1 MRNFTAVVLVLTL
14 CAGISLGQEADTSS
28 AAEET
33 QIVQETAPVITTTLE
48 KITLPKWVI
57 GFTANNLEF
66 KSWPGT
72 VTLQRRAGENNF
84 LSLGISGYNQQY
96 GPDENDNTYA
106 DTVISITKSHSRDWG
121 ITLAPEISRVIKN
134 NSWLFIMGI
143 EGLLSFDE
151 SRSRNETIYQQEPH
165 NHHGVYLMRKNYNYG
180 LNIPASFERILKIKD
195 QRLSIGLRSY
205 IFQVSS
211 SVSITDRQYI
221 DLSDNDYY
229 MNWTHTKYTM
239 PWHISYKNPF
249 QGNMQ
254 LQIKYWF

>member
-1 MRNFTAVVLVLTL
+1 
-14 CAGISLGQEADTSS
+14 
-28 AAEET
+28 
-33 QIVQETAPVITTTLE
+33 
-48 KITLPKWVI
+48 
-57 GFTANNLEF
+57 
-66 KSWPGT
+66 
-72 VTLQRRAGENNF
+72 
-84 LSLGISGYNQQY
+84 
-96 GPDENDNTYA
+96 
-106 DTVISITKSHSRDWG
+106 
-121 ITLAPEISRVIKN
+121 
-134 NSWLFIMGI
+134 MGI